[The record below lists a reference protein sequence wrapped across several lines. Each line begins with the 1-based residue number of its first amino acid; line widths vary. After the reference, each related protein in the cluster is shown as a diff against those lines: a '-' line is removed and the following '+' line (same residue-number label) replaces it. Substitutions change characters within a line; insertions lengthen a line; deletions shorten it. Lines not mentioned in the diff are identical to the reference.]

1 MRQGLPRIPKDRI
14 AVLIGSKG
22 STAKA
27 LRQASGAKEFH
38 IDSESGD
45 VEVVWGEP
53 GSYDPIK
60 AMKFPDVIKA
70 IGRGM
75 TPKAAI
81 RLLDDNHFFEMVDLK
96 DFVGKR
102 SQQQR
107 RIRARIIGSQG
118 KIRRL
123 IENLTDVEITIYK
136 STVVLVGDSDGL
148 GLARQ
153 AVEMIAGG
161 SEHGSVLSFLER
173 SRKRMKI
180 DNRSLDYIETRTDGE
195 DSRIDG
201 FDGLVPG
208 LADISERRDRR
219 LRASQI
225 DPDDD
230 DAVEAMMEMAED
242 ESVTWEE
249 E

>member
-22 STAKA
+22 STAKS
-27 LRQASGAKEFH
+27 LRNASGAKEFH
-38 IDSESGD
+38 IDSETGD

-60 AMKFPDVIKA
+60 ALKFPDVIKA

-75 TPKAAI
+75 APKAAI
-81 RLLDDNHFFEMVDLK
+81 RLLEDENFFEMVDLK

-102 SQQQR
+102 SHQQR

-118 KIRRL
+118 KVRKL

-136 STVVLVGDSDGL
+136 STVVLVGDAEGI

-153 AVEMIAGG
+153 AVEMLAGG
-161 SEHGSVLSFLER
+161 SEHGTVLSFLER
-173 SRKRMKI
+173 RRKRMKF
-180 DNRSLDYIETRTDGE
+180 DNRSLDYIETKE
-195 DSRIDG
+195 DNEALPDG

-208 LADISERRDRR
+208 LADVSERRGRK
-219 LRASQI
+219 LKASQV
-225 DPDDD
+225 DPDDEEAVD
-230 DAVEAMMEMAED
+230 DMMEMAED
-242 ESVTWEE
+242 EHVVWEE

>member
-22 STAKA
+22 VTAKA
-27 LRQASGAKEFH
+27 LREASGSKEFH
-38 IDSESGD
+38 IDSESGE

-75 TPKAAI
+75 APNAAI
-81 RLLDDNHFFEMVDLK
+81 RLLEDGNFFEMVDLK

-102 SQQQR
+102 SHQQR

-136 STVVLVGDSDGL
+136 STVVLVGDATS
-148 GLARQ
+148 
-153 AVEMIAGG
+153 
-161 SEHGSVLSFLER
+161 
-173 SRKRMKI
+173 
-180 DNRSLDYIETRTDGE
+180 Y
-195 DSRIDG
+195 
-201 FDGLVPG
+201 
-208 LADISERRDRR
+208 
-219 LRASQI
+219 
-225 DPDDD
+225 
-230 DAVEAMMEMAED
+230 
-242 ESVTWEE
+242 
-249 E
+249 

>member
-22 STAKA
+22 STAKS
-27 LRQASGAKEFH
+27 LRNASGAKEFH
-38 IDSESGD
+38 IDSETGD

-60 AMKFPDVIKA
+60 ALKFPDVIKA

-75 TPKAAI
+75 APKAAI
-81 RLLDDNHFFEMVDLK
+81 RLLEDENFFEMVDLK

-102 SQQQR
+102 SHQQR

-118 KIRRL
+118 KVRKL

-136 STVVLVGDSDGL
+136 STVVLVGDAEGI

-153 AVEMIAGG
+153 AVEMLAGG
-161 SEHGSVLSFLER
+161 SEHGTVLSFLER
-173 SRKRMKI
+173 RRKRMKF
-180 DNRSLDYIETRTDGE
+180 DNRSLDYIEAKE
-195 DSRIDG
+195 DNEALPDG
-201 FDGLVPG
+201 FDGLGPG
-208 LADISERRDRR
+208 LADVSERRGRK
-219 LRASQI
+219 LKASQG
-225 DPDDD
+225 DPDDEEAVD
-230 DAVEAMMEMAED
+230 DMMEMAED
-242 ESVTWEE
+242 EHVVWEE

>member
-81 RLLDDNHFFEMVDLK
+81 RLLDDDHFFEMVDLK

-180 DNRSLDYIETRTDGE
+180 DNRSLEYIETRKEE
-195 DSRIDG
+195 DSRTDG

-208 LADISERRDRR
+208 LADISERRGRR

-230 DAVEAMMEMAED
+230 DAVETMMEMAED